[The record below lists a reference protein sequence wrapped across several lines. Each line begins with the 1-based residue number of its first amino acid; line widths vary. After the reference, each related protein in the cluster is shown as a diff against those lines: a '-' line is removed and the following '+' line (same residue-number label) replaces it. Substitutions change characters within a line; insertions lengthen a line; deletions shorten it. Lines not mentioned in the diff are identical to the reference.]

1 MFKEKDFA
9 TGSSSMLRYT
19 GEKVPEFE
27 FYSFTQVVVWLEL
40 VNISTLGRG

>member
-9 TGSSSMLRYT
+9 IRVPRQYSDTP

-27 FYSFTQVVVWLEL
+27 FYSFTQVVV
-40 VNISTLGRG
+40 